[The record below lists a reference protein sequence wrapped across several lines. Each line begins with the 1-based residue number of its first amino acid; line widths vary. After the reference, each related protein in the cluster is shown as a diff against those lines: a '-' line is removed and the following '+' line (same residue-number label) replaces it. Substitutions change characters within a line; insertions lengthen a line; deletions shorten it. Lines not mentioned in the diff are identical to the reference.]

1 MILVTVGTEQF
12 PFNRLMS
19 WIQISIEYGFIAEE
33 VIVQYGSCTTVPTG
47 VKSYSL
53 IAPEQFHRLIK
64 QARIIIGHCG
74 EGTIFLLSVTAKP
87 YILVPRSQK
96 FNEHIDD
103 HQIELA
109 EALSQFDVPIAWSPG
124 DLVRFLALPRRVPAT
139 FISATNICERLHDRF
154 K

>member
-19 WIQISIEYGFIAEE
+19 WIQVMAKRGFISEE
-33 VIVQYGSCTTVPTG
+33 VVVQYGSSTTVPTG
-47 VKSYSL
+47 VRSYPL
-53 IAPEQFHRLIK
+53 LAPEQFQALTK

-74 EGTIFLLSVTAKP
+74 EGTILVLSATAKP

-96 FNEHIDD
+96 FKEHIDD

-109 EALSQFDVPIAWSPG
+109 EALAQFDVPIAWSPG
-124 DLVRFLALPRRVPAT
+124 DLVRFLASPRIVPAT
-139 FISATNICERLHDRF
+139 LISATAICDRLHDRF